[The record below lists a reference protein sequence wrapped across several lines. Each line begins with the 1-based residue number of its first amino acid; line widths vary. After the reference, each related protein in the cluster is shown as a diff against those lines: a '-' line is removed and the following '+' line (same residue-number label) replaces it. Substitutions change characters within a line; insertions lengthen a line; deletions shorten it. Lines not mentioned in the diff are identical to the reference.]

1 MKIYTK
7 TGDKGETGLI
17 GGTRVSKSALRVEA
31 YGEVDELN
39 AVLGYARAKVTD
51 ESIKGQ
57 LSDIQRDLFAI
68 GAQLADPRGQVE
80 KKAEKAAVS
89 EASVKELE
97 ALIDRYDSMLP
108 SLRSFILPGGA
119 EAGAILHL
127 ARAVCRRAERR
138 MVALTQETPLPPV
151 LLVYVNRLS
160 DLLFILARAINR
172 QAGVEEIP
180 W

>member
-7 TGDKGETGLI
+7 TGDRGETGLI
-17 GGTRVSKSALRVEA
+17 GGTRVLKSALRVEA

-39 AVLGYARAKVTD
+39 AVLGYVRAKVADRTIN
-51 ESIKGQ
+51 EG
-57 LSDIQRDLFAI
+57 LLGIQRDLFAI

-89 EASVKELE
+89 EARVKALE
-97 ALIDRYDSMLP
+97 ALIDKYDAMLP
-108 SLRSFILPGGA
+108 PLRSFILPGGA
-119 EAGAILHL
+119 EPGAILHL

-138 MVALTQETPLPPV
+138 MVALAQETPVPAA
-151 LLVYVNRLS
+151 LLVYINRLS

-172 QAGVEEIP
+172 ESGVEEIP

>member
-7 TGDKGETGLI
+7 TGDRGETGLI
-17 GGTRVSKSALRVEA
+17 GGTRVLKSALRVET

-39 AVLGYARAKVTD
+39 AVLGYVRAKVADHTIT
-51 ESIKGQ
+51 EG
-57 LSDIQRDLFAI
+57 LLEIQRDLFAI

-80 KKAEKAAVS
+80 KMSEKAAVS
-89 EASVKELE
+89 EARVKALE
-97 ALIDRYDSMLP
+97 ALIDRYDAMLP
-108 SLRSFILPGGA
+108 PLRSFILPGGA
-119 EAGAILHL
+119 EPGAILHL

-138 MVALTQETPLPPV
+138 MVALAQETPLPAV
-151 LLVYVNRLS
+151 LLVYINRLS

-172 QAGVEEIP
+172 ESGVEEIP